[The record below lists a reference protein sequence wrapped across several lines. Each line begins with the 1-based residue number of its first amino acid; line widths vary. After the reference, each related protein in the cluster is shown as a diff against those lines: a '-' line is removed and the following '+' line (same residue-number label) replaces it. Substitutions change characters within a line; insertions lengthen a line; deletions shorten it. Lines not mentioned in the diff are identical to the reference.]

1 MAGYQGT
8 GTRDHAHE
16 ALAAAIES
24 ERRETFHVGTGK
36 VTGYGAGQRAGVQP
50 SLTRKFGDKVL
61 TAPPLADVPVLHPRG
76 GGFIFHVPL
85 AAGDEVALI
94 FADRSLD
101 KTGADGSAS
110 DGRPGRMH
118 SISDAMAIPASHSA
132 SGAADGLPDGKM
144 HVGKDDGS
152 AGLQVGADGT
162 ADVVAKGDTLLTMLE
177 DFVKMFRDHLT
188 EGAPHDKI
196 AAAEG
201 LLTRVKAMRGA

>member
-24 ERRETFHVGTGK
+24 ERRETFHVLTGK
-36 VTGYGAGQRAGVQP
+36 VTGYGAGQRAGIQP
-50 SLTRKFGDKVL
+50 SLTRKFGDKTL

-94 FADRSLD
+94 FADRTLD
-101 KTGADGSAS
+101 KAGADGSPS

-132 SGAADGLPDGKM
+132 SGAAEGMPDGKM

-152 AGLQVGADGT
+152 AGLQVGPDGT
-162 ADVVAKGDTLLTMLE
+162 ADVVANGDSLMSML
-177 DFVKMFRDHLT
+177 DDLVTMFRDHLT
-188 EGAPHDKI
+188 AGAPHDKV
-196 AAAEG
+196 AAAEA
-201 LLTRVKAMRGA
+201 LLTRIRKMRGA

>member
-24 ERRETFHVGTGK
+24 ERRETFHVLTGK
-36 VTGYGAGQRAGVQP
+36 VTGYGAGQRAGIQP
-50 SLTRKFGDKVL
+50 SLTRKFGDKTL

-94 FADRSLD
+94 FADRTLD
-101 KTGADGSAS
+101 KAGADGSPS

-132 SGAADGLPDGKM
+132 SGAAEGMPDGKM

-152 AGLQVGADGT
+152 AGLQVGTNGT
-162 ADVVAKGDTLLTMLE
+162 ADVVANGDSLMSML
-177 DFVKMFRDHLT
+177 DDLVTMFRDHLT
-188 EGAPHDKI
+188 AGAPHDKI
-196 AAAEG
+196 AAAEA
-201 LLTRVKAMRGA
+201 LLTRIRLMKGA

>member
-24 ERRETFHVGTGK
+24 ERRETFHVLTGK
-36 VTGYGAGQRAGVQP
+36 VTGYGAGQRAGIQP
-50 SLTRKFGDKVL
+50 SLTRKFGDKTL

-94 FADRSLD
+94 FADRTLD
-101 KTGADGSAS
+101 KAGADGSPS

-132 SGAADGLPDGKM
+132 SGAAEGMPDGKM

-152 AGLQVGADGT
+152 AGLQVGTNGT
-162 ADVVAKGDTLLTMLE
+162 ADVVANGDSLMSML
-177 DFVKMFRDHLT
+177 DDLVTMFRDHLT
-188 EGAPHDKI
+188 AGAPHDKV
-196 AAAEG
+196 AAAEA
-201 LLTRVKAMRGA
+201 LLTRIRLMKGA

>member
-24 ERRETFHVGTGK
+24 ERRETFHVLTGK
-36 VTGYGAGQRAGVQP
+36 VTVYGAGQRAGIQP
-50 SLTRKFGDKVL
+50 SLTRKFGDKTL

-94 FADRSLD
+94 FADRTLD
-101 KTGADGSAS
+101 KAGADGSPS

-132 SGAADGLPDGKM
+132 SGAAEGMPDGKM

-152 AGLQVGADGT
+152 AGLQVGTNGT
-162 ADVVAKGDTLLTMLE
+162 ADVVANGDSLMSML
-177 DFVKMFRDHLT
+177 DDLVTMFRDHLT
-188 EGAPHDKI
+188 AGAPHDKV
-196 AAAEG
+196 AAAEA
-201 LLTRVKAMRGA
+201 LLTRIRMMRGA